1 MERGKVRRLG
11 LHNFGKRWK
20 KEGEF
25 ACRPSFYSH
34 LVLCSTPLH
43 FFTPFHPFP
52 IWVQRTIWE
61 GGPGPWV
68 MFSVCVCVSP
78 LPHGHAGW
86 GWGHS
91 LLHEGGEVV
100 WPPGAGGGGGDN
112 DGEDTQ
118 LQANQPDRSF
128 MSQNWNNQRQKPGEQ
143 RRTFYLIKKPK
154 KNANKKRQ

>member
-1 MERGKVRRLG
+1 MDKMEREEK
-11 LHNFGKRWK
+11 N
-20 KEGEF
+20 EGEF

-34 LVLCSTPLH
+34 LVLYSTPLH
-43 FFTPFHPFP
+43 FLPPSTHSQYEFKELYL
-52 IWVQRTIWE
+52 R
-61 GGPGPWV
+61 GGPWALGNV
-68 MFSVCVCVSP
+68 FCVCVCVSP

-86 GWGHS
+86 EHS

-128 MSQNWNNQRQKPGEQ
+128 MSQN
-143 RRTFYLIKKPK
+143 
-154 KNANKKRQ
+154 